1 MAVTLQTHQFEAKL
15 KKAIQEV
22 KLLLEAQKTAPLPSA
37 HHHCYE
43 DKYHLVERVTLVTLA
58 SQLNCL
64 STLGLGRDVLAQARQ
79 WAQSSQVSFRFRSQ
93 EKCTFL
99 REETR
104 RVEDPTKVVNE
115 VSVGGLSMGLTSKTV
130 TKVTEFIWKFE
141 VSYELEL
148 IRGVGADA
156 SEKRL
161 LQRRN
166 SSEEIT
172 TGSKVLPHPES
183 NIAIRKEANIT
194 YLLQHLAEDL
204 ATPVFQIDRSSKH
217 CKTPRRNAEVEELL
231 SYLQTLAPWV
241 SKVTQYLAELQQK
254 VVKAATANVFGGH
267 VLVPSL
273 PLFVNGSAQA
283 TEPAGRSDALVLLCG
298 DVGSDAGPVLSAED
312 CNRLLAEEAR
322 LLAEKRRNIAEAVP
336 DQGVYTP
343 AEAYLGV
350 CLRHC
355 NDVLMHWSESMSYV
369 EQLLRDQLVAAI
381 GKEVTP
387 AEFAAYMQFH
397 YRKLFQEAYA
407 PSPFSFAARR
417 SSQHSPE
424 GAISVEESQTAM
436 QSPISTL
443 LATDSPQAMNF
454 ELDACT
460 TVSFTSNVHLH
471 ACLVHQFSGQ
481 SAAQL
486 SLVSRARQFS
496 SFIVMVGRVISA
508 TSFDPKFAMLL
519 QNKDELQI
527 PLDLSTIPTPKE
539 FKDAIESLS
548 PEQRAFAKA
557 FRAMQL
563 ESTLFG
569 ILVIQVKPQL
579 EQLLKL
585 PDDSLT
591 KEIKLTQD
599 LMQLFIRYQIPSDLL
614 SFSDDLLL
622 PGESATPE
630 KQLQLVKGQVEA
642 MQNMIEIAKE
652 AEIQERRQEEQ
663 QRRLEKKLEKKG
675 RRSKAQPDP
684 PSIEPVEKKND
695 KKPAKRNPRVARG
708 LLGGFGSMM
717 KAMVGRATPVPKG
730 HLLEN
735 EAMDDL
741 MDDGMDDM
749 DYDEHGHD
757 CADEDSQDG
766 SPAEA
771 ADAEG
776 AAASETPAPAK
787 AAPKGS
793 PAAAR
798 SPSAA
803 PTTAVVARDYTRV
816 AKQMDE
822 QFEKLDPDSS
832 LRPTIITPANAWRK
846 TSQPKLLGEKK
857 TEELGEDGQRRMKME
872 AFDLL
877 DAITKSG
884 ALPLSHATLHIVVAA
899 THCFDKTV
907 TETVIQENVN
917 PIEKVERSSLIMA
930 SAVHQKAASAL
941 MNDSSCARVLAHSP
955 QLEDVSEK
963 VK

>member
-1 MAVTLQTHQFEAKL
+1 MAVALQTHQFEAKL

-22 KLLLEAQKTAPLPSA
+22 KLLLDAQKTARLPSA

-43 DKYHLVERVTLVTLA
+43 DKYHLVERVSLVTLA
-58 SQLNCL
+58 SQLNCF
-64 STLGLGRDVLAQARQ
+64 STLGLGRDVLAQARE
-79 WAQSSQVSFRFRSQ
+79 WAQSSQVSLRFRSQ

-104 RVEDPTKVVNE
+104 TVEDPTKVVNE

-130 TKVTEFIWKFE
+130 TKVTQFIWKFE

-156 SEKRL
+156 SERRL
-161 LQRRN
+161 LQRR
-166 SSEEIT
+166 SSCEELT

-194 YLLQHLAEDL
+194 YLLQHLAEDF

-254 VVKAATANVFGGH
+254 VVKAATANVFGSH

-283 TEPAGRSDALVLLCG
+283 TEPGGASDALVLLCG
-298 DVGSDAGPVLSAED
+298 DVASDAGPVLSAED

-336 DQGVYTP
+336 DRGVYTA

-350 CLRHC
+350 CLGHC
-355 NDVLMHWSESMSYV
+355 NDVLVHWSESMCYV

-387 AEFAAYMQFH
+387 ADFAAYMQFH

-407 PSPFSFAARR
+407 PSPFSFAVRR

-424 GAISVEESQTAM
+424 GAISVEESQAAM

-443 LATDSPQAMNF
+443 LATGSPQAMNF
-454 ELDACT
+454 ELDAST
-460 TVSFTSNVHLH
+460 TVSFTSKVHLH

-481 SAAQL
+481 STAQL

-630 KQLQLVKGQVEA
+630 KQLQLVKGQVQA
-642 MQNMIEIAKE
+642 MQDMIELAKE
-652 AEIQERRQEEQ
+652 AEIEERRREEK
-663 QRRLEKKLEKKG
+663 QRRLEKKG
-675 RRSKAQPDP
+675 RRSKAEPE
-684 PSIEPVEKKND
+684 PSIEPVEKKNI
-695 KKPAKRNPRVARG
+695 KKPAKRNPRGAGG

-730 HLLEN
+730 RLLEN
-735 EAMDDL
+735 EAMDDV
-741 MDDGMDDM
+741 MDDCMDDM
-749 DYDEHGHD
+749 DYDDYGSD
-757 CADEDSQDG
+757 CAEEDG
-766 SPAEA
+766 SLAEA

-776 AAASETPAPAK
+776 AAAVDAPAVPVK
-787 AAPKGS
+787 AVPKGS
-793 PAAAR
+793 PAAG
-798 SPSAA
+798 
-803 PTTAVVARDYTRV
+803 PTTVAARDYTRV

-822 QFEKLDPDSS
+822 KFEKLDPDSS
-832 LRPTIITPANAWRK
+832 LRPTIITPGNAWRK

-884 ALPLSHATLHIVVAA
+884 ALPLSHAILHIVVAA

-930 SAVHQKAASAL
+930 SAVHQKAASVL
-941 MNDSSCARVLAHSP
+941 MNDSNCARVLAHSP